1 MAKQMWVYFYHNKK
15 VLLKYTLKDE
25 SPGERR
31 ETIKLLAYEHKI
43 PEEEITVNFGGD
55 KKGEQSC

>member
-31 ETIKLLAYEHKI
+31 ETIKMLAYEHKI
-43 PEEEITVNFGGD
+43 PEEEITV
-55 KKGEQSC
+55 SLWWR